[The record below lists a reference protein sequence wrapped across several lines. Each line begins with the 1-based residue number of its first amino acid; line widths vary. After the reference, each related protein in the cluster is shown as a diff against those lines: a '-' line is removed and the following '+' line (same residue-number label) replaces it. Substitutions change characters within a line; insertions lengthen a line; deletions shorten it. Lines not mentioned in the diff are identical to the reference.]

1 MKRIYAD
8 SIVKPNDENCNEYFL
23 QLANKQKEIKEKF
36 KDEENIRKKVIV
48 YFHNH
53 IREGLELP
61 NKLFGFATSKD
72 NTKACIVLFDKESDG
87 NVYDVFFDD
96 ELKQPYILVD
106 ENEEESDQCGVHTNE
121 QLTNA

>member
-23 QLANKQKEIKEKF
+23 ELVNTQKEIKEKF
-36 KDEENIRKKVIV
+36 KDEEDIRKKVIV

-53 IREGLELP
+53 IREALELP
-61 NKLFGFATSKD
+61 NKLFGFATSEE
-72 NTKACIVLFDKESDG
+72 NTKACIVLFDKEVDG
-87 NVYDVFFDD
+87 NVYDVLFDE
-96 ELKQPYILVD
+96 ELKKPYILVK
-106 ENEEESDQCGVHTNE
+106 ENEEECDQCGNNTNE